1 MKRERILGLLLLA
14 SLLANA
20 ALLAFPPPH
29 ADAGDVE
36 ELESRIDALEKENE
50 ELARVRGLEEQLQQC
65 PGGTNRTA
73 SLQAPAVL
81 QTVRRA
87 PDPPFVR
94 EEVVE
99 EGAMINVSVEVRQ
112 GRGRVLVQTT
122 PLMGVM
128 FQDAATTA
136 AFVAEETLDTSL
148 SATDVIFSIEA
159 RDEVPAVDGPSSGAL
174 MTLLLIAALE
184 EQEIDAGVTLT
195 GTIDPEGT
203 IGPVGGVLLK
213 AQAAHDAGKTRILLP
228 RENSRIVRS
237 VAVERDIGGITII
250 EQRPETLDAKTVIEE
265 ETGIEV
271 IFVATIDDV
280 LAHAVRDG

>member
-29 ADAGDVE
+29 ADTGGVE

-50 ELARVRGLEEQLQQC
+50 DLARVRGLEEQLQRC
-65 PGGTNRTA
+65 PAGTNRTA

-81 QTVRRA
+81 QTVRRV

-99 EGAMINVSVEVRQ
+99 EGAMINVSVEVRP

-128 FQDAATTA
+128 FQNAATTA

-148 SATDVIFSIEA
+148 AASDVIFSIEA

-174 MTLLLIAALE
+174 MALLLIAALE
-184 EQEIDAGVTLT
+184 GEDLDENQTLT
-195 GTIDPEGT
+195 GTINPAGA
-203 IGPVGGVLLK
+203 IGAVGGILLK

-237 VAVERDIGGITII
+237 MAAERTIGGVTII
-250 EQRPETLDAKTVIEE
+250 ERRARTIDAKTTIEE
-265 ETGIEV
+265 EIGIEV
-271 IFVATIDDV
+271 VFVDTIDDV
-280 LAHAVRDG
+280 RAETARDG